1 MINCYNGNVFSYKR
15 NMNKKIY
22 FLADSAV
29 DLRLVYDLLKKDYN
43 VAWVYYN
50 KSLKTELLNLK
61 YCKNNLILL
70 NKNSLTILLKKIF
83 NKVLGKIFFFKIDFM
98 DEVLKNISFIDKR
111 DKPDL
116 WITDTGKLLA
126 EIKLSSPKATFKHSV
141 TYKKYFLA
149 ENIFQYDYVFIP
161 GEYHYNRIESYYPN
175 KKYELKK
182 KLLISPS
189 TKILPYL
196 KLENNPV
203 YKDIFYEKLN
213 LDKNKKTVVLAP
225 THDSFFEGRFLPKK
239 FNEEA
244 LALEKICK
252 IITEEFNYNF
262 VIKPHHYHFDKLKKK
277 EFNFI
282 KNLDNVCVFN
292 TNKNYDGQNSE
303 QVFCIADI
311 VITDT
316 SGVGPLC
323 CFLDKMMIY
332 LDPDEHF
339 DWTSA
344 DIEKKLRPGF
354 LMNNINE
361 LKNILLSYKND
372 PTLYQ
377 KERFNF
383 NEKIFKYK
391 SLDDLNII
399 QDHIKNIL
407 EKNDQ

>member
-1 MINCYNGNVFSYKR
+1 MINCYNDNLFSYKR
-15 NMNKKIY
+15 NMKKSIY
-22 FLADSAV
+22 FLADSSV
-29 DLRLVYDLLKKDYN
+29 DLRFVYDLLKKNYS
-43 VAWVYYN
+43 VTWVYYN
-50 KSLKTELLNLK
+50 KSLKSELLNLE
-61 YCKNNLILL
+61 YCENDLILL
-70 NKNSLTILLKKIF
+70 NKNSLVLLLKKIF
-83 NKVLGKIFFFKIDFM
+83 NKIFGKIFFFKINFK
-98 DEVLKNISFIDKR
+98 DEILKNIVLVDKR

-126 EIKLSSPKATFKHSV
+126 EIKLGSPKATFKHSV

-149 ENIFQYDYVFIP
+149 ENIFQYDQVFIP
-161 GEYHYNRIESYYPN
+161 GECHDNRIESYYPN
-175 KKYELKK
+175 RKNELKT

-189 TKILPYL
+189 TKIIPYL
-196 KLENNPV
+196 KLKNNLG

-225 THDSFFEGRFLPKK
+225 THNSFFEGRFLPKK
-239 FNEEA
+239 FNEET

-262 VIKPHHYHFDKLKKK
+262 VIKLHHYHFNKLKEKK
-277 EFNFI
+277 FI
-282 KNLDNVCVFN
+282 FLKKLANVCVFDS
-292 TNKNYDGQNSE
+292 NKNYDGQNSE

-339 DWTSA
+339 DWSSA

-361 LKNILLSYKND
+361 LKNILFSYKND
-372 PTLYQ
+372 PTLYK

-391 SLDDLNII
+391 SLEDLNVIHD
-399 QDHIKNIL
+399 QIKNIL
-407 EKNDQ
+407 EKND